1 MKLLFK
7 SLFLFIS
14 CFNGLQ
20 ADYCHDIFND
30 LRAIIHR
37 TDGIDGE
44 LASIIPFPNQGGS
57 FINQVY
63 LVCTDKGE
71 ELVLKVENV
80 NWQREKTLNEVL
92 TLEYINR
99 YTAIP
104 VPKVLAYE
112 NAMHDSLINYE
123 YILMTRMKGEPLNH
137 EFERIYADKKTYHR
151 VLEQLANLL
160 TQLKQA
166 PYSFIG
172 SLKCPVTLELK
183 CPIDFTHLGDETPCD
198 SFSEYARRWLNYYL
212 GKMKNLKDSGHQN
225 SNYFKKHIPQVETLL
240 SLDLLKLDNPL
251 ETFPF
256 SHQDFV
262 MKNILVDGDMISA
275 ILDWEW
281 SGTAVP
287 EFESKTGCDFLKTS
301 EDRDLFN
308 RLLAERGVF
317 HFFDPPHERRQLFY
331 QLTGEL
337 YTLISC
343 YEWIEGKLEHNA
355 KFLDQKLE
363 QRRISAS
370 EDFDIR
376 SYAEETS
383 SSLDVHYHQLKQELL

>member
-1 MKLLFK
+1 LLFK
-7 SLFLFIS
+7 SLIFFIS
-14 CFNGLQ
+14 CFSALQ
-20 ADYCHDIFND
+20 ADYCQDIFDD
-30 LRAIIHR
+30 LKVIIHGA
-37 TDGIDGE
+37 DGVDGE
-44 LASIIPFPNQGGS
+44 LESVIPFPNQGGS

-63 LVCTDKGE
+63 LICTDKGE
-71 ELVLKVENV
+71 QLVLKVENA
-80 NWQREKTLNEVL
+80 NWQKEKTLNEVL

-99 YTAIP
+99 YTTIP

-112 NAMHDSLINYE
+112 NAMDDSLINYE

-151 VLEQLANLL
+151 VLEQLADILAE
-160 TQLKQA
+160 LKQV
-166 PYSFIG
+166 PYSSIG
-172 SLKCPVTLELK
+172 SLKCPATLELK
-183 CPIDFTHLGDETPCD
+183 CPIDFVNLGKETPCA
-198 SFSEYARRWLNYYL
+198 SFSEYVRRWLNYYL
-212 GKMKNLKDSGHQN
+212 GEMKVLKDSGHQN
-225 SNYFKKHIPQVETLL
+225 SSYFEKHIPQVEKLL
-240 SLDLLKLDNPL
+240 SLDLLKLDNAL

-262 MKNILVDGDMISA
+262 MKNILVDGEMISA
-275 ILDWEW
+275 VLDWEW
-281 SGTAVP
+281 SGTAVS

-317 HFFDPPHERRQLFY
+317 HFFDPPHEIRQLFY

-343 YEWIEGKLEHNA
+343 YEWIEGKLEHSA

-363 QRRISAS
+363 QRRIRAS

-376 SYAEETS
+376 SYVEETS
-383 SSLDVHYHQLKQELL
+383 LSLDVHYNRLKQELL